1 MAFQFNT
8 SSIVLRK
15 SKIVNHKS
23 CVLCPCLPAG
33 RLCLVSIFAYFYE
46 HKPAT
51 MSFEH
56 ILVEPQY
63 APQIALIRL
72 NRPKELNALNLQL
85 MRELRD
91 ALKELDNNDEVRV
104 IILTGNERA
113 FAAGADI
120 KEMAGRTT
128 VDMMKIDQFS
138 TWDQIKKTK
147 KPLIAAVSGF
157 ALGGGCELVMTCDM
171 IIASESAQFGQPEI
185 KIGVMPGAGGT
196 QRLTRAVG
204 KALAME
210 MVLTGRFINAEEALR
225 AGLINKIVP
234 TETYLQ
240 ETVKFAQQIAALSPL
255 AVQLAKEAV
264 LSSFENNLSEGLLF
278 ERKNFYMLFSTEDQK
293 EGMAAFVEKRAA
305 TFQGK

>member
-1 MAFQFNT
+1 
-8 SSIVLRK
+8 
-15 SKIVNHKS
+15 
-23 CVLCPCLPAG
+23 
-33 RLCLVSIFAYFYE
+33 
-46 HKPAT
+46 
-51 MSFEH
+51 MSYEH
-56 ILVEPQY
+56 ILVEPQH

-91 ALKELDNNDEVRV
+91 ALKELDNNDDVRV

-171 IIASESAQFGQPEI
+171 IIASESAQFGQPEV

-204 KALAME
+204 KALSME

-225 AGLINKIVP
+225 AGLINRIVP

-255 AVQLAKEAV
+255 AVQLAKESV
-264 LSSFENNLSEGLLF
+264 LNSFENNLSEGLLF
-278 ERKNFYMLFSTEDQK
+278 ERKNFYMTFSTEDQK

-305 TFQGK
+305 TFKGK